1 MSRTVSAAKAA
12 AVTEEIREIEI
23 TEADFEP
30 VPESERDTDIIVR
43 PSVSYWKDA
52 FRRITHDRVA
62 MVSLAFIAVI
72 VLLAVFAPLFSRFQY
87 ETNDLASSN
96 LPPSAEHWFGTDT
109 LGRDLWARVWVGARI
124 SLIVGLFGAI
134 VPQALGIVIG
144 GIAGY
149 FGGWVD
155 MVIMRIIDVGVCIP
169 ELIYITLIML
179 YLGSGPLPLI
189 LAFAM
194 VGWMGSARMIRGR
207 IMQFKNREFVLASKS
222 LGGTPFHLIFRSIFP
237 NILGQQVVSL
247 TASIPGAIFMEAYLS
262 FIGLGIQSPLTSW
275 GQLSQVGAGNY
286 RLHPYQLF
294 IPGILIS
301 LTILALYLFGNS
313 LRDALDHHLRY

>member
-1 MSRTVSAAKAA
+1 MST
-12 AVTEEIREIEI
+12 TEEIKNKEI
-23 TEADFEP
+23 TLSDFEP
-30 VPESERDTDIIVR
+30 VPESERDTDVIVR

-52 FRRITHDRVA
+52 FRRITHDKVA
-62 MVSLAFIAVI
+62 MTSLGFIALI
-72 VLLAVFAPLFSRFQY
+72 VLLAVFAPVLSPYNY
-87 ETNDLASSN
+87 ETNNLLATN
-96 LPPSAEHWFGTDT
+96 VRPCAEHWFGTDT
-109 LGRDLWARVWVGARI
+109 LGRDLWARVWVGARV

-134 VPQALGIVIG
+134 VPQAIGIVIG

-179 YLGSGPLPLI
+179 YLGSGPLPLV
-189 LAFAM
+189 LAMAM

-207 IMQFKNREFVLASKS
+207 IMQFKNREFVLASKT
-222 LGGTPFHLIFRSIFP
+222 LGGSPFHLIFRSIFP
-237 NILGQQVVSL
+237 NILGQQVVAL
-247 TASIPGAIFMEAYLS
+247 TAAIPGAIFMEAYLS

-275 GQLSQVGAGNY
+275 GQLSQVGATNY

-313 LRDALDHHLRY
+313 LRDALDPHLRD